1 MIISMRPH
9 ATRAEIDHVCERIR
23 EFGYKVHSI
32 EGEERV
38 VIGVV
43 GVGDVTACLESLEA
57 TPGVER
63 AVRISA
69 PYKFVSREF
78 KKQRSAI
85 KLNGLEV
92 GGDAFIVMA
101 GPCSVESEKQIM
113 ETAEGVAAAGAHMLR
128 GGAFKP
134 RTSPYDFQGMERE
147 GLKLLRK
154 AKEVTGLAIITEI
167 MSDRDVDLVAEYADC
182 MQVGARNMQNF
193 ALLKSLGACGRPVLL
208 KRGMSSTIREL
219 LMSAEYIVAH
229 GNPNVILCERGIR
242 TYETA
247 TRNTCDIAAVPVLN
261 ELTHLPVVLDPS
273 HATGK
278 RSLVPPVAR
287 AGVAI
292 GADGLIVEVHPCPE
306 KAVSDGA
313 QSLTMEGFRQMMRDL
328 RPYIELWNEARAN
341 EAEGH
346 AAPVSAGVPV

>member
-1 MIISMRPH
+1 MRQN
-9 ATRAEIDHVCERIR
+9 ATREEIDHVCERIR

-43 GVGDVTACLESLEA
+43 GLGDVTACLESLEA
-57 TPGVER
+57 SPGVES

-78 KKQRSAI
+78 KKEHSAI
-85 KLNGLEV
+85 QVNGLEI
-92 GGDAFIVMA
+92 GGDDFIVIA

-113 ETAEGVAAAGAHMLR
+113 ETAEGVAAAGARMLR

-134 RTSPYDFQGMERE
+134 RTSPYDFQGLELE

-154 AKEVTGLAIITEI
+154 AKQATGLGTITEI
-167 MSDRDVDLVAEYADC
+167 MSDRDVDLVAEYTDC

-193 ALLKSLGACGRPVLL
+193 ALLKSLGSCGRPVLL
-208 KRGMSSTIREL
+208 KRGMSSTIKEL

-242 TYETA
+242 TFETA
-247 TRNTCDIAAVPVLN
+247 TRNTCDISAIPVLN
-261 ELTHLPVVLDPS
+261 ETTHLPAILDPS

-278 RSLVPPVAR
+278 RSLVPPLAR
-287 AGVAI
+287 AGVAV
-292 GADGLIVEVHPCPE
+292 GADGLMVEVHPCPE

-313 QSLTMEGFRQMMRDL
+313 QSLTLEGFRKLMDGLQPYL
-328 RPYIELWNEARAN
+328 RIWKQARMEEALRVA
-341 EAEGH
+341 GT
-346 AAPVSAGVPV
+346 PVTV

>member
-9 ATRAEIDHVCERIR
+9 ATREEIEHVCERIR

-78 KKQRSAI
+78 KKEHSVI
-85 KLNGLEV
+85 KVNGIEI
-92 GGDAFIVMA
+92 GGSEFVVMA

-113 ETAEGVAAAGAHMLR
+113 ETAEAVAIAGARALR

-134 RTSPYDFQGMERE
+134 RTSPYDFQGLELE

-154 AKEVTGLAIITEI
+154 ARQATGLAIVTEI

-193 ALLKSLGACGRPVLL
+193 ALLKSLGGCGRPVLL
-208 KRGMSSTIREL
+208 KRGMSSTIKEL

-242 TYETA
+242 TFETA
-247 TRNTCDIAAVPVLN
+247 TRNTCDIAAIPVLD
-261 ELTHLPVVLDPS
+261 ELTHLPVILDPS

-278 RSLVPPVAR
+278 RSLVPAVSR

-292 GADGLIVEVHPCPE
+292 GADGLILEVHPCPE

-313 QSLTMEGFRQMMRDL
+313 QSLTLDGFRQTMRDL
-328 RPYIELWNEARAN
+328 EPYLRLWTESRLERMGAS
-341 EAEGH
+341 
-346 AAPVSAGVPV
+346 AAVPVAV

>member
-1 MIISMRPH
+1 M
-9 ATRAEIDHVCERIR
+9 
-23 EFGYKVHSI
+23 
-32 EGEERV
+32 
-38 VIGVV
+38 IGVV
-43 GVGDVTACLESLEA
+43 GMGDVTACLESLEA
-57 TPGVER
+57 TPGVES

-78 KKQRSAI
+78 KKERSAI
-85 KLNGLEV
+85 RVNGIEV
-92 GGDAFIVMA
+92 GGDEFIVMA
-101 GPCSVESEKQIM
+101 GPCSVESERQIM
-113 ETAEGVAAAGAHMLR
+113 ETAEGVAAAGAKVLR

-134 RTSPYDFQGMERE
+134 RTSPYDFQGMEEE

-154 AKEVTGLAIITEI
+154 ARQATGLAIVTEV
-167 MSDRDVDLVAEYADC
+167 MSDRDVDLIAEYADC

-193 ALLKSLGACGRPVLL
+193 ALLKSLGGCGRPVLL
-208 KRGMSSTIREL
+208 KRGMSSTIKEL

-242 TYETA
+242 TFETA

-261 ELTHLPVVLDPS
+261 ELTHLPVILDPS

-278 RSLVPPVAR
+278 RSLVPALAR

-292 GADGLIVEVHPCPE
+292 GADGLIIEVHPCPE

-313 QSLTMEGFRQMMRDL
+313 QSLTMEGFRETMREL
-328 RPYIELWNEARAN
+328 RPYIELWRESRVGEAAV
-341 EAEGH
+341 A
-346 AAPVSAGVPV
+346 

>member
-9 ATRAEIDHVCERIR
+9 ATKQQIEHVCERIR

-57 TPGVER
+57 TPGVES

-78 KKQRSAI
+78 KSDDSII
-85 KLNGLEV
+85 KVNGLEI
-92 GGDAFIVMA
+92 GGDQFVVMA
-101 GPCSVESEKQIM
+101 GPCSVENERQIM
-113 ETAEGVAAAGAHMLR
+113 ETAEGVAAAGAQMLR

-134 RTSPYDFQGMERE
+134 RTSPYDFQGLELE

-154 AKEVTGLAIITEI
+154 AREATGLAIITEI

-182 MQVGARNMQNF
+182 MQVGARNVQNF
-193 ALLKSLGACGRPVLL
+193 ALLKSLGGCGRPVLL
-208 KRGMSSTIREL
+208 KRGMSCTIKEL

-242 TYETA
+242 TFETA
-247 TRNTCDIAAVPVLN
+247 TRNTCDIAAIPVLH
-261 ELTHLPVVLDPS
+261 ELTHLPVILDPS

-278 RSLVPPVAR
+278 RSLVPAISR
-287 AGVAI
+287 AGVAV

-313 QSLTMEGFRQMMRDL
+313 QSLTLADFREMMRSL
-328 RPYIELWNEARAN
+328 QPYVRLWKESRMATV
-341 EAEGH
+341 
-346 AAPVSAGVPV
+346 AAAC